1 MLNGDFFKAK
11 SVLSDEDVA
20 MLRAYNA
27 EIERGINPQMAY
39 YTTMQDASDAAANM
53 ASAARGAAV
62 DIAAIPKV
70 SKAAELGLKALSVA
84 SNMLLS
90 IGISMAISALAKG
103 VDYLIHRQEKLKE
116 ALDESVN
123 KFSTATEELKSL
135 EDKVETTSQ
144 KIVELQKL
152 ADNGSISIS
161 GEAELNTLKKT
172 NKELA
177 RKVSLKQQEQA
188 QNARQVLKDSG
199 KNANSKIQSKYKG
212 HYNSSGER
220 FDYENITPD
229 EELEEAI
236 KAYTSY
242 FNNAEKFA
250 GTNMEGW
257 YNDQAE
263 AAKNRIEE
271 MYGLISPSIEA
282 YEKLIEVGV
291 ELSGA
296 DKVRY
301 EQLKTAQDSYAAYIY
316 TLNGTKEAFE
326 GLNAEQQ
333 RNIILNRLIKQG
345 LSEDIAK
352 AILGNISDGDLDKF
366 WDKDFTFTPS
376 EMKDNETAEE
386 YGKRYAEAWLKGLQD
401 VDSDS
406 ASSAVDKITS
416 SFDELSKSIDEVQSA
431 YETVSSV
438 MREYNETGIMTVDSL
453 QSLLSLDNKYLAM
466 LFDENGQLDLTS
478 EALKRHSIELIRNMT
493 LKKMAD
499 YVSYIDSLGV
509 EAAEHLL
516 NASAIQEETQ
526 SYEEYIKT
534 LLMGSAVFGEL
545 SDGAQTKFAN
555 QLMWMVKVSEASI
568 QD

>member
-1 MLNGDFFKAK
+1 MFNGDFFKAK

-20 MLRAYNA
+20 TLMAYNA

-39 YTTMQDASDAAANM
+39 YTTMQDASDAAVNM

-84 SNMLLS
+84 GNMLLS

-103 VDYLIHRQEKLKE
+103 VDYLIHKQEKLKE
-116 ALDESVN
+116 ALDESAN

-135 EDKVETTSQ
+135 EDEVETTSQ
-144 KIVELQKL
+144 KIGELQKL
-152 ADNGSISIS
+152 ADNGSISIAD
-161 GEAELNTLKKT
+161 EAELNTLKKT

-212 HYNSSGER
+212 HSNSSGER

-242 FNNAEKFA
+242 SNNAKKFA
-250 GTNMEGW
+250 DTNMEGW

-271 MYGLISPSIEA
+271 MYALISPSIDA
-282 YEKLIEVGV
+282 YEELIKAGV
-291 ELSGA
+291 ELSET

-301 EQLKTAQDSYAAYIY
+301 EQLKAAQDSYAAYIY

-345 LSEDIAK
+345 LSEDIVK
-352 AILGNISDGDLDKF
+352 AILGNISDEDLDKF
-366 WDKDFTFTPS
+366 WDKDFSFTPP

-386 YGKRYAEAWLKGLQD
+386 YGRRYAKAWLKGLQD
-401 VDSDS
+401 IASDS
-406 ASSAVDKITS
+406 NSSAVDKITS

-431 YETVSSV
+431 YETVNSV
-438 MREYNETGIMTVDSL
+438 MREYNETGIMTVDNL

-478 EALKRHSIELIRNMT
+478 EALKRHFIELRR
-493 LKKMAD
+493 
-499 YVSYIDSLGV
+499 
-509 EAAEHLL
+509 
-516 NASAIQEETQ
+516 
-526 SYEEYIKT
+526 
-534 LLMGSAVFGEL
+534 
-545 SDGAQTKFAN
+545 
-555 QLMWMVKVSEASI
+555 
-568 QD
+568 